1 MSRIGNQPIQIP
13 KSVNV
18 TTKGSTIRVKGPK
31 GELSFDVP
39 TRITFKVEDS
49 KILFSRSSDDRE
61 ARSLHGMSR
70 AMTANMV
77 IGCSEGFKKILVIK
91 GVGYRAMVKGSKLDL
106 TLGFSH
112 PVSMDL
118 PKGVSAE
125 VDKEGKLT
133 LSSADKAQLG
143 QFAAN
148 IRRWRP
154 PEPYK
159 GKGIRYLGETIIL
172 KEGKAR
178 GKK

>member
-13 KSVNV
+13 KSVQV
-18 TTKGSTIRVKGPK
+18 TTAGTTIRVKGPK

-39 TRITFKVEDS
+39 TRISFKVDDGN
-49 KILFSRSSDDRE
+49 IVFSRESDDRE

-77 IGCSEGFKKILVIK
+77 TGCSEGFKKVLVIK
-91 GVGYRAMVKGSKLDL
+91 GVGYRAAVKGSQLDL

-112 PVSMDL
+112 PVTMDL
-118 PKGVSAE
+118 PKEVSAE

-133 LSSADKAQLG
+133 LSSADKALLG
-143 QFAAN
+143 QVAAD

-159 GKGIRYLGETIIL
+159 GKGVRYLDETIIL